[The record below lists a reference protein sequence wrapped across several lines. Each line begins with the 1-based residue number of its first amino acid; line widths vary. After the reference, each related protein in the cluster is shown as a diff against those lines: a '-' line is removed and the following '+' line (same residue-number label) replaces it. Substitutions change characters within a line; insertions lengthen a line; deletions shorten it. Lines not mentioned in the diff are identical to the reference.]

1 MQKDEFIKLLKD
13 LNISKK
19 KFAEIADV
27 PYPTVSNWG
36 VSRSGKV
43 LEIPNWVR
51 QFLYYYDRSQKLE
64 YLTSEI
70 CQKINDTKKDENY
83 ITS

>member
-1 MQKDEFIKLLKD
+1 MKKDEFLELLMKLD
-13 LNISKK
+13 ISKK
-19 KFAEIADV
+19 EFAEIADV

-51 QFLYYYDRSQKLE
+51 QFLYYYDKARKLD
-64 YLTSEI
+64 YVTDEI
-70 CQKINDTKKDENY
+70 CDKLKEVKGK
-83 ITS
+83 